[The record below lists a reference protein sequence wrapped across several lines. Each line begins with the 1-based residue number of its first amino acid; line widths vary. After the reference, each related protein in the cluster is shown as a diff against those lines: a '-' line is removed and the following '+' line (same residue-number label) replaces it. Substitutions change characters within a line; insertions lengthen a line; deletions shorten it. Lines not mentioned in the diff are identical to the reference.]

1 MPSFINYNN
10 KQELSSNEYTKLQ
23 ISEALY
29 LTETKNSRKIES
41 LTEGLKRNTSLKDA
55 LDLFENKLV
64 AMNALA
70 ATKQTYS
77 GTLYEGQF
85 SWMTQDS
92 GQQIGSEKENTIDVW
107 MYDNKGN
114 QYYEKKYDGY
124 GEFGGMDYYEL
135 LARMNGYTD
144 EDLQDKKFTKSI
156 RVMGKGSMRDIGI
169 AIAFEKLKTRDKGGD
184 VLFPALVADG
194 KFNWKRHNFKIEAES
209 DPNQSWFQEEEYDEE
224 DDDYEQ
230 GWYENLDLHTSLYEQ
245 AVLENA
251 VRDLHFETDP
261 KKAEEL
267 KIEIGKSQGEV
278 VIRKQIEGGEYSLR
292 RFRKEIKYDTTG
304 KDLGLFKP
312 GSYMAATSD
321 LGDGPHAKKVK
332 KVKWNQKKYDQW
344 LEDVASND
352 GWKNAGD
359 MAQNAKHEPGLLD
372 WAKKQFR
379 GEDVMQRIQWDI
391 EAFAESVVGEGV
403 KGYKVGPELKDFDGM
418 DFDKAQ
424 YVISNDSGF
433 SDAVDADDWKPMLK
447 IVQNS
452 KYKQKL
458 RKFLIHSDKDME
470 NFAKWLSSGD
480 HMKSESVVN
489 EGNGQTVKEF
499 GDLLALLLDEDNG
512 MDIERAILAMDPK
525 KARVLEKQI
534 STLYKRLFDLTNQ
547 GFDLREDSSTV
558 EESAI
563 TESKLTW
570 DSLKESLGLNEGRSI
585 NKISKEHSAVVLDM
599 KATVDEWKVAEGDR
613 KSELLETLRGL
624 NARKAELEKE
634 LDQAVAGKDSE
645 VELALSESREL
656 MKIDS
661 YLNTKD
667 EEVLI
672 DFLDDAYGNSDDRKT
687 RKEWEGARND
697 LGYNELI
704 DYAVAHAENFG
715 MDLQDIE
722 DAIEVYEAKT
732 INEKDDAGTHLD
744 NLADLVGNA
753 KSFMNVGK
761 ELKAGNYKYDFS
773 TGMMPMYMIHA
784 DGFKFAILNKKY
796 VDGGDR
802 EVGDIAIGLMES
814 LNEQADDALILIQQ
828 ALKGMKNMKVNIK
841 GDTIIVSNKAKDEFT
856 YSMNDA
862 DDVQDFIATI
872 EESINLTK
880 KKVESLD
887 ESLRNDLKKFIKRNQ
902 EELDR
907 LADGEQWEQLYLFLY
922 TEMDVE
928 PESPEAEEIKA
939 AFDLTY

>member
-41 LTEGLKRNTSLKDA
+41 LTEGLNRTTSLKDA

-245 AVLENA
+245 AILENA

-278 VIRKQIEGGEYSLR
+278 VIRKQIEGGEYSLK

-352 GWKNAGD
+352 GWKNASD

-391 EAFAESVVGEGV
+391 EAFAEAELGIKHSVVGE
-403 KGYKVGPELKDFDGM
+403 
-418 DFDKAQ
+418 
-424 YVISNDSGF
+424 
-433 SDAVDADDWKPMLK
+433 
-447 IVQNS
+447 
-452 KYKQKL
+452 
-458 RKFLIHSDKDME
+458 
-470 NFAKWLSSGD
+470 
-480 HMKSESVVN
+480 SESVIT
-489 EGNGQTVKEF
+489 EANGQTIKEF
-499 GDLLALLLDEDNG
+499 GDLLALLLDEDSG
-512 MDIERAILAMDPK
+512 LDIERAINAMDPK

-547 GFDLREDSSTV
+547 GFDLREDSSAV

-570 DSLKESLGLNEGRSI
+570 DSLKESLGINEGRSI
-585 NKISKEHSAVVLDM
+585 NKISKEHSTVVLDM

-634 LDQAVAGKDSE
+634 LDQAVAGKDSG
-645 VELALSESREL
+645 VELALSES
-656 MKIDS
+656 
-661 YLNTKD
+661 
-667 EEVLI
+667 EV
-672 DFLDDAYGNSDDRKT
+672 
-687 RKEWEGARND
+687 
-697 LGYNELI
+697 
-704 DYAVAHAENFG
+704 
-715 MDLQDIE
+715 
-722 DAIEVYEAKT
+722 
-732 INEKDDAGTHLD
+732 NEKDDAGTHLD

-814 LNEQADDALILIQQ
+814 LNEQSDDALILIQQ
-828 ALKGMKNMKVNIK
+828 ALKGMKNMKVDIK
-841 GDTIIVSNKAKDEFT
+841 GDTVIVSNKAKDEFT
-856 YSMNDA
+856 YSMNDGG
-862 DDVQDFIATI
+862 DVQEFIDEL
-872 EESINLTK
+872 EESVNLAK

-928 PESPEAEEIKA
+928 PESPEAEEVKA

>member
-41 LTEGLKRNTSLKDA
+41 LTEGLNRTTSLKDA

-245 AVLENA
+245 AILENA

-278 VIRKQIEGGEYSLR
+278 VIRKQIEGGEYSLK

-352 GWKNAGD
+352 GWKNASD

-391 EAFAESVVGEGV
+391 EAFAEAELGIKHSVVGE
-403 KGYKVGPELKDFDGM
+403 
-418 DFDKAQ
+418 
-424 YVISNDSGF
+424 
-433 SDAVDADDWKPMLK
+433 
-447 IVQNS
+447 
-452 KYKQKL
+452 
-458 RKFLIHSDKDME
+458 
-470 NFAKWLSSGD
+470 
-480 HMKSESVVN
+480 SESVIT
-489 EGNGQTVKEF
+489 EANGQTIKEF
-499 GDLLALLLDEDNG
+499 GDLLALLLDEDSG
-512 MDIERAILAMDPK
+512 LDIERAINAMDPK

-547 GFDLREDSSTV
+547 GFDLREDSSAV

-570 DSLKESLGLNEGRSI
+570 DSLKESLGINEGRSI
-585 NKISKEHSAVVLDM
+585 NKISKEHSTVVLDM

-634 LDQAVAGKDSE
+634 LDQAVAGKDSG
-645 VELALSESREL
+645 VELALSES
-656 MKIDS
+656 
-661 YLNTKD
+661 
-667 EEVLI
+667 EV
-672 DFLDDAYGNSDDRKT
+672 
-687 RKEWEGARND
+687 
-697 LGYNELI
+697 
-704 DYAVAHAENFG
+704 
-715 MDLQDIE
+715 
-722 DAIEVYEAKT
+722 
-732 INEKDDAGTHLD
+732 NEKDDAGTHLD

-828 ALKGMKNMKVNIK
+828 ALKGMKNMKVDIK
-841 GDTIIVSNKAKDEFT
+841 GDTVIVSNKAKDEFT
-856 YSMNDA
+856 YSMNDGG
-862 DDVQDFIATI
+862 DVQEFIDEL
-872 EESINLTK
+872 EESVNLAK

-928 PESPEAEEIKA
+928 PESPEAEEVKA

>member
-41 LTEGLKRNTSLKDA
+41 LTEGLNRTTSLKDA

-92 GQQIGSEKENTIDVW
+92 GQQIGSEKENTIEVW

-209 DPNQSWFQEEEYDEE
+209 DPNQSWFQEEEE
-224 DDDYEQ
+224 DDDDDWGDYN
-230 GWYENLDLHTSLYEQ
+230 ENLDLHTSLYEQ
-245 AVLENA
+245 AILENA

-278 VIRKQIEGGEYSLR
+278 VIRKQIEGGEYSLK

-332 KVKWNQKKYDQW
+332 KVKWTQKKYDQW

-372 WAKKQFR
+372 WAKKEFR

-391 EAFAESVVGEGV
+391 EAFAEAELGIKHSVVGEAKSNIAKKWGSTNTMMDDLREFITDARDAGGEDLV
-403 KGYKVGPELKDFDGM
+403 MDIADALKLMTNYAIGM
-418 DFDKAQ
+418 TK
-424 YVISNDSGF
+424 
-433 SDAVDADDWKPMLK
+433 
-447 IVQNS
+447 
-452 KYKQKL
+452 
-458 RKFLIHSDKDME
+458 
-470 NFAKWLSSGD
+470 
-480 HMKSESVVN
+480 ESVVN
-489 EGNGQTVKEF
+489 EAKFKKGQYIKAKNDSDNFDGDVYDKTNDVDGSEILKNSSFEIYEIGKDEVVLWSDADQVEYSIDPGDLKNFVKES
-499 GDLLALLLDEDNG
+499 
-512 MDIERAILAMDPK
+512 
-525 KARVLEKQI
+525 V
-534 STLYKRLFDLTNQ
+534 
-547 GFDLREDSSTV
+547 V
-558 EESAI
+558 

-570 DSLKESLGLNEGRSI
+570 DSLKESLGINEGRSI
-585 NKISKEHSAVVLDM
+585 NKISKEHSTVVLDM

-634 LDQAVAGKDSE
+634 LDQAVAGKDSG
-645 VELALSESREL
+645 VELALSES
-656 MKIDS
+656 
-661 YLNTKD
+661 
-667 EEVLI
+667 EV
-672 DFLDDAYGNSDDRKT
+672 
-687 RKEWEGARND
+687 
-697 LGYNELI
+697 
-704 DYAVAHAENFG
+704 
-715 MDLQDIE
+715 
-722 DAIEVYEAKT
+722 
-732 INEKDDAGTHLD
+732 NEKDDAGTHLD

-872 EESINLTK
+872 EESINLDK

-887 ESLRNDLKKFIKRNQ
+887 ESLRNDLKKFIKKNQ

-928 PESPEAEEIKA
+928 PESPEAEEVKA

>member
-41 LTEGLKRNTSLKDA
+41 LTEGLNRTTSLKDA

-92 GQQIGSEKENTIDVW
+92 GQQIGSEKENTIEVW

-209 DPNQSWFQEEEYDEE
+209 DPNQSWFQEEEE
-224 DDDYEQ
+224 DDDDDWGDYN
-230 GWYENLDLHTSLYEQ
+230 ENLNLHTSLYEQ
-245 AVLENA
+245 AILENA

-278 VIRKQIEGGEYSLR
+278 VIRKQIEGGEYSLK

-332 KVKWNQKKYDQW
+332 KVKWTQKKYDQW

-372 WAKKQFR
+372 WAKKAFR

-391 EAFAESVVGEGV
+391 EAFAEAELGIKHSVVGEGV

-424 YVISNDSGF
+424 YVISNDDDF

-480 HMKSESVVN
+480 HMKSESVV
-489 EGNGQTVKEF
+489 
-499 GDLLALLLDEDNG
+499 DEAKSNIAKKWG
-512 MDIERAILAMDPK
+512 STNTMMD
-525 KARVLEKQI
+525 
-534 STLYKRLFDLTNQ
+534 
-547 GFDLREDSSTV
+547 DLREFITDARDAGGEDLVMDIADALKLMTNYAIGMTNESLVNEAKFKKGQYIKAKSDSDDFDGDVYDRTNDVDGSEILKNSSFEIYEIGKDEVVLWSDADQV
-558 EESAI
+558 EYSIDPDDLKNFVKESAI

-570 DSLKESLGLNEGRSI
+570 DSLKESLGINEGRSI
-585 NKISKEHSAVVLDM
+585 NKISKEHSTVVLDM

-634 LDQAVAGKDSE
+634 LDQAVAGKDSG
-645 VELALSESREL
+645 VELALSES
-656 MKIDS
+656 
-661 YLNTKD
+661 
-667 EEVLI
+667 EV
-672 DFLDDAYGNSDDRKT
+672 
-687 RKEWEGARND
+687 
-697 LGYNELI
+697 
-704 DYAVAHAENFG
+704 
-715 MDLQDIE
+715 
-722 DAIEVYEAKT
+722 
-732 INEKDDAGTHLD
+732 NEKDDAGTHLD

-773 TGMMPMYMIHA
+773 TGMMPMYMIQA

-828 ALKGMKNMKVNIK
+828 ALKGMKNMKASIK
-841 GDTIIVSNKAKDEFT
+841 GDNVIISNKAKDEFV
-856 YSMNDA
+856 YSLNDGG
-862 DDVQDFIATI
+862 DVKDFIATI
-872 EESINLTK
+872 EESINLDK

-922 TEMDVE
+922 TEFDVE
-928 PESPEAEEIKA
+928 PESPEAEEVKA

>member
-41 LTEGLKRNTSLKDA
+41 LTEGLNRTTSLKDA

-107 MYDNKGN
+107 MYDNTGN

-144 EDLQDKKFTKSI
+144 EDLQDKKFLKSI

-209 DPNQSWFQEEEYDEE
+209 DPNQSWFQEEEE
-224 DDDYEQ
+224 DDDDDWGDYN
-230 GWYENLDLHTSLYEQ
+230 ENLELHTSLYEQ
-245 AVLENA
+245 AILENA

-278 VIRKQIEGGEYSLR
+278 VIRKQIEGGEYSLK

-352 GWKNAGD
+352 GWKNASD

-372 WAKKQFR
+372 WAKKAFR

-391 EAFAESVVGEGV
+391 EAFAEAELGIKHSVVGEAKSNIAKKWGSTNTMMDDLREFITDAKDAGGEDLV
-403 KGYKVGPELKDFDGM
+403 MDIADALKLMTNYAIGMTKESVVTESIKCSNKKGHAYKEIDNDGTVECE
-418 DFDKAQ
+418 
-424 YVISNDSGF
+424 YCG
-433 SDAVDADDWKPMLK
+433 LR
-447 IVQNS
+447 NS
-452 KYKQKL
+452 L
-458 RKFLIHSDKDME
+458 
-470 NFAKWLSSGD
+470 
-480 HMKSESVVN
+480 SESVV
-489 EGNGQTVKEF
+489 
-499 GDLLALLLDEDNG
+499 
-512 MDIERAILAMDPK
+512 
-525 KARVLEKQI
+525 
-534 STLYKRLFDLTNQ
+534 
-547 GFDLREDSSTV
+547 
-558 EESAI
+558 
-563 TESKLTW
+563 TEAKLTW
-570 DSLKESLGLNEGRSI
+570 DSLKESLGINEGRSI
-585 NKISKEHSAVVLDM
+585 NKISKEHSTVVLDM

-634 LDQAVAGKDSE
+634 LDQAVAGKDSG
-645 VELALSESREL
+645 VELALSES
-656 MKIDS
+656 
-661 YLNTKD
+661 
-667 EEVLI
+667 EV
-672 DFLDDAYGNSDDRKT
+672 
-687 RKEWEGARND
+687 
-697 LGYNELI
+697 
-704 DYAVAHAENFG
+704 
-715 MDLQDIE
+715 
-722 DAIEVYEAKT
+722 
-732 INEKDDAGTHLD
+732 NEKDDAGTHLD

-872 EESINLTK
+872 EESINLDK

-928 PESPEAEEIKA
+928 PESPEAEEVKA

>member
-29 LTETKNSRKIES
+29 LTETKSSRKIES
-41 LTEGLKRNTSLKDA
+41 LTEGLNRTTSLKDA

-92 GQQIGSEKENTIDVW
+92 GQQIGSEKENTIEVW

-209 DPNQSWFQEEEYDEE
+209 DPNQSWFQEEEE
-224 DDDYEQ
+224 DDDDDWGDYN
-230 GWYENLDLHTSLYEQ
+230 ENLELHTSLYEQ
-245 AVLENA
+245 AILENA

-278 VIRKQIEGGEYSLR
+278 VIRKQIEGGEYSLK

-332 KVKWNQKKYDQW
+332 KVKWTQKKYDQW

-372 WAKKQFR
+372 WAKKAFR

-391 EAFAESVVGEGV
+391 EAFAEAELGIKHSVVGESDSVVTESGPKCSNK
-403 KGYKVGPELKDFDGM
+403 KGH
-418 DFDKAQ
+418 
-424 YVISNDSGF
+424 S
-433 SDAVDADDWKPMLK
+433 WKE
-447 IVQNS
+447 I
-452 KYKQKL
+452 
-458 RKFLIHSDKDME
+458 DKDGTVE
-470 NFAKWLSSGD
+470 CEYCGLRNSLSEE
-480 HMKSESVVN
+480 KLTEA
-489 EGNGQTVKEF
+489 NGQTIKEF
-499 GDLLALLLDEDNG
+499 GDLLALLLDEDSG
-512 MDIERAILAMDPK
+512 LDIERAINAMDPK

-547 GFDLREDSSTV
+547 GFDLREDSSAVGEAKSNIAKKWGSTNTMMDDLR
-558 EESAI
+558 EFI
-563 TESKLTW
+563 TDARDAGGEDLVMDIADALKLMTNYAMGMT
-570 DSLKESLGLNEGRSI
+570 KES
-585 NKISKEHSAVVLDM
+585 VV
-599 KATVDEWKVAEGDR
+599 
-613 KSELLETLRGL
+613 
-624 NARKAELEKE
+624 N
-634 LDQAVAGKDSE
+634 
-645 VELALSESREL
+645 
-656 MKIDS
+656 
-661 YLNTKD
+661 
-667 EEVLI
+667 
-672 DFLDDAYGNSDDRKT
+672 
-687 RKEWEGARND
+687 
-697 LGYNELI
+697 
-704 DYAVAHAENFG
+704 
-715 MDLQDIE
+715 
-722 DAIEVYEAKT
+722 EAKT
-732 INEKDDAGTHLD
+732 LYKKDDLVYNNRTETVGIVRIGDDGSGEVKTD
-744 NLADLVGNA
+744 ADGNVNVDELEDYMPFKYNYKNA
-753 KSFMNVGK
+753 KIAPSTKK
-761 ELKAGNYKYDFS
+761 EVIKRRLFYPFNESLVNESLVNEAKLKEGRDEALAN
-773 TGMMPMYMIHA
+773 
-784 DGFKFAILNKKY
+784 AILAY
-796 VDGGDR
+796 FYAVDGTPEGDAVQALPGNPIR
-802 EVGDIAIGLMES
+802 YDGDVG
-814 LNEQADDALILIQQ
+814 EQAGLSAWGKDVVKDLSGARRCPSDF
-828 ALKGMKNMKVNIK
+828 MM
-841 GDTIIVSNKAKDEFT
+841 GDVITIAANNGNSYYFDGSDFVEGDKTIISGINKMKYRE
-856 YSMNDA
+856 
-862 DDVQDFIATI
+862 FIAELIKLKII
-872 EESINLTK
+872 ET
-880 KKVESLD
+880 
-887 ESLRNDLKKFIKRNQ
+887 
-902 EELDR
+902 
-907 LADGEQWEQLYLFLY
+907 
-922 TEMDVE
+922 
-928 PESPEAEEIKA
+928 P
-939 AFDLTY
+939 TY

>member
-41 LTEGLKRNTSLKDA
+41 LTEGLNRTTSLKDA

-144 EDLQDKKFTKSI
+144 EDLQDKKFLKSI

-278 VIRKQIEGGEYSLR
+278 VIRKQIEGGEYSLK

-332 KVKWNQKKYDQW
+332 KVKWTQKKYDQW

-372 WAKKQFR
+372 WAKKAFR

-391 EAFAESVVGEGV
+391 EAFAEAELGIKHSVVGE
-403 KGYKVGPELKDFDGM
+403 
-418 DFDKAQ
+418 
-424 YVISNDSGF
+424 
-433 SDAVDADDWKPMLK
+433 
-447 IVQNS
+447 
-452 KYKQKL
+452 
-458 RKFLIHSDKDME
+458 
-470 NFAKWLSSGD
+470 
-480 HMKSESVVN
+480 SESVV
-489 EGNGQTVKEF
+489 
-499 GDLLALLLDEDNG
+499 
-512 MDIERAILAMDPK
+512 
-525 KARVLEKQI
+525 
-534 STLYKRLFDLTNQ
+534 
-547 GFDLREDSSTV
+547 
-558 EESAI
+558 

-570 DSLKESLGLNEGRSI
+570 DSLKESLGINEGRSI
-585 NKISKEHSAVVLDM
+585 NKISKEHSTVVLDM

-634 LDQAVAGKDSE
+634 LDQAVAGKDSG
-645 VELALSESREL
+645 VELALSES
-656 MKIDS
+656 
-661 YLNTKD
+661 
-667 EEVLI
+667 EV
-672 DFLDDAYGNSDDRKT
+672 
-687 RKEWEGARND
+687 
-697 LGYNELI
+697 
-704 DYAVAHAENFG
+704 
-715 MDLQDIE
+715 
-722 DAIEVYEAKT
+722 
-732 INEKDDAGTHLD
+732 NEKDDAGTHLD

-828 ALKGMKNMKVNIK
+828 ALKGMKNMKASIK
-841 GDTIIVSNKAKDEFT
+841 GDNVIISNKAKDEFV
-856 YSMNDA
+856 YSLNDGG
-862 DDVQDFIATI
+862 DVKDFIATI
-872 EESINLTK
+872 EESINLDK

-928 PESPEAEEIKA
+928 PESPEAEEVKA